1 MLVVSNIHKRYGGVP
16 LLERVSFTL
25 NRGERAGLVGPNGCG
40 KTTLLRLISGQE
52 PPDEGSITLVPG
64 NLRVGYLPQGWT
76 LAPGVT
82 VGHLLLGA
90 ADGEPLE
97 RRLEQ
102 ITAAMAV
109 AEGDHLQ
116 ALLRR
121 YDETLAELTAGGY
134 ARAARLEGV
143 LAGLGLAHIDL
154 ETPVDILSGG
164 QKTRLGLARLLLDE
178 PDLLLLDEPTNHLD
192 LEALQWLEEFLANFD
207 GGILI
212 VSHDRA
218 FLDRVVTTVLEIDPL
233 THHLTVYPGAYS
245 DYAAAKERERE
256 RLWDAYQ
263 DQQERIARIES
274 DIRSLKQHSAAI
286 EGESLHF
293 HYHRIA
299 KDLARTAVVRERK
312 LRRLLDSEDK
322 IEKPQRSWTMRL
334 EFGETPASGQD
345 VLKLDEVSMEFPG
358 RPLFAGV
365 NLVARHGERIALLG
379 PNGSGK
385 TTLLRLI
392 AGEMAPQSGQI
403 RLGTNVRPGYY
414 AQEQEILDPQSTA
427 FATIRAIAPLSETE
441 VRSFLHYFL
450 FAGDEV
456 FVPISNLSYG
466 ERARLALGRLVA
478 MGCNLLLL
486 DEPINHL
493 DIPSRTAFEQALAN
507 FGGTVIAAVHDRYFV
522 ERFATR
528 VWHIEDG
535 AVRSYI
541 DLDDMLRQRGR
552 PG

>member
-16 LLERVSFTL
+16 LLEGVSFTL

-40 KTTLLRLISGQE
+40 KTTLLRLISGLE
-52 PPDEGSITLVPG
+52 PPDEGSIAFVPG
-64 NLRVGYLPQGWT
+64 SLRVGYLPQGLT
-76 LAPGVT
+76 PTPGAT
-82 VGHLLLGA
+82 VGHLLLA
-90 ADGEPLE
+90 TADGESPELRLE
-97 RRLEQ
+97 R
-102 ITAAMAV
+102 ITAAMAT
-109 AEGDHLQ
+109 AEGDQLQ

-121 YDETLAELTAGGY
+121 YDETLAELTAGDY
-134 ARAARLEGV
+134 ARATRMETV
-143 LAGLGLAHIDL
+143 LAGLGLAHIDPD
-154 ETPVDILSGG
+154 TPVDILSGG
-164 QKTRLGLARLLLDE
+164 QKTRLGLARLLLDK

-192 LEALQWLEEFLANFD
+192 IEALQWLEEFLASFD

-233 THHLTVYPGAYS
+233 THRLTVYPGTYS

-274 DIRSLKQHSAAI
+274 DIRALKQHSIAI

-312 LRRLLDSEDK
+312 LRRLLESEEK
-322 IEKPQRSWTMRL
+322 IEKPQRSWTMKL

-345 VLKLDEVSMEFPG
+345 VLRLEEIGMEFPG

-365 NLVARHGERIALLG
+365 NLVVRHGERIALLG

-392 AGEMAPQSGQI
+392 VGEMTPQEGQI
-403 RLGTNVRPGYY
+403 RLGANVRPGYY
-414 AQEQEILDPQSTA
+414 AQEQEVLDPQSTA
-427 FATIRAIAPLSETE
+427 FDTIRAIAPLSETA

-456 FVPISNLSYG
+456 FVPIGSLSYG

-507 FGGTVIAAVHDRYFV
+507 FAGTVIAAVHDRYFV

-528 VWHIEDG
+528 VWHIEGG

-541 DLDDMLRQRGR
+541 GLDDMLRQQGHR
-552 PG
+552 